1 MLFGLG
7 LKESSLKEGWMWEGK
22 GTNVCSCQ
30 VTYTHTCSVYD
41 TWNILL
47 LKIIVWYEY
56 NYSHF
61 KNEKKKTHIYQVPF
75 KYLPI
80 GTVTIEKLTL
90 SQWFS
95 SDNTLHPFYFVVIL
109 GFPCGASGKE
119 FICQC
124 RRHRD
129 GGFIPG
135 SRRPPGVGNGN
146 PLQYSC
152 LENPMDRGAW
162 QVTVHG
168 VAKSQTQLSTHTRT
182 CARTHTHTHSAQG

>member
-1 MLFGLG
+1 MLFGLC
-7 LKESSLKEGWMWEGK
+7 LKESSLKKGWMWERK
-22 GTNVCSCQ
+22 GTNICSCQ
-30 VTYTHTCSVYD
+30 VTYTYTYSVYD

-80 GTVTIEKLTL
+80 GTVIIEKLTL
-90 SQWFS
+90 RQWFS

-124 RRHRD
+124 RRCKRWGIHPWITK
-129 GGFIPG
+129 IPW
-135 SRRPPGVGNGN
+135 SRK
-146 PLQYSC
+146 
-152 LENPMDRGAW
+152 W
-162 QVTVHG
+162 
-168 VAKSQTQLSTHTRT
+168 
-182 CARTHTHTHSAQG
+182 